1 MPESFRKNDFTL
13 IPFITENEEIS
24 CGGFM
29 EEVLKSLNNWFFPK
43 LSIGKY
49 CYNML
54 AVTASNNPV
63 KNQDYQN

>member
-29 EEVLKSLNNWFFPK
+29 EEVLKSLNNWFFHSFP
-43 LSIGKY
+43 
-49 CYNML
+49 
-54 AVTASNNPV
+54 
-63 KNQDYQN
+63 

>member
-29 EEVLKSLNNWFFPK
+29 EEVLKILNNWFFPQ
-43 LSIGKY
+43 LSIGKVF
-49 CYNML
+49 YNML